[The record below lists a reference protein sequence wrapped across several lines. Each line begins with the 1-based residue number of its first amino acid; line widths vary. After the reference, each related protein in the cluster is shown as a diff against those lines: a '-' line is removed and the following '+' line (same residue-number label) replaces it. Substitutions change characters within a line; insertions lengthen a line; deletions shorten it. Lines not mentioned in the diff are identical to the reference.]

1 MILLAYAGDIPIAG
15 LPGCVMY
22 AKRTVFDRLLP
33 RILAREPITV
43 EDIALLGEGGL
54 CP

>member
-1 MILLAYAGDIPIAG
+1 MAAHV
-15 LPGCVMY
+15 VMY

-33 RILAREPITV
+33 RILARDPITV